1 MTYTYAHDFA
11 IMTQIIEE
19 LMIQFENEQCQR
31 LNGSR
36 QLVPKIVTMA
46 KNTATKTTA
55 ATKSR

>member
-1 MTYTYAHDFA
+1 MYAHDFA

-19 LMIQFENEQCQR
+19 FQFENEQCKR

-36 QLVPKIVTMA
+36 QLVQKIVTMA
-46 KNTATKTTA
+46 KTTATKTTA

>member
-1 MTYTYAHDFA
+1 MYAHDFA
-11 IMTQIIEE
+11 VMTQIIEE
-19 LMIQFENEQCQR
+19 LMFQFENEQCQR